1 MIVNPSDDVVKLVT
15 NLYNT
20 NGTTTQTSMS
30 SNSNP
35 FSSSSNSMNN
45 GNNVFGGASTSL
57 FNSSSQSSNL
67 NPFSRNTT
75 TGFGPSIQS
84 QNSSNLFGSSAM
96 SSNNLFGSTNS
107 NTSTSLFNSPS
118 SFSNTSSPMIA
129 NSLFGQNS
137 TQQQFNQNTNA
148 GGMQTQPSSIF
159 GATQSSFGQ
168 SGSTGSF
175 SQPSNA
181 SPFAL
186 PQMGS
191 SSTQSTNIFGGKAQ
205 NPIFG
210 GNASFG
216 NHIKTG
222 VFGQNSTQQQSTS
235 LFNQNTTSGNI
246 FGQNTQAQEFTTQE
260 QQPQGFGS
268 IAEASTANIFGIQQQ
283 PSPFQS
289 SANSFANMNASNS
302 MDQSVF
308 GRGMT
313 NNNQTNLINQQNPV
327 QTAPVP
333 AQTLQQHQ
341 QSIFGNSSFGSNAMQ
356 SNPMQSNAMQSNQST
371 FGTNLFQQNA
381 EPIKQQTQQSVFGQS
396 QNNFFS
402 ASAIQLSASFY
413 SPMDSLSNEELE
425 AFKANEFNI
434 SKIPTKPPPEELC
447 R

>member
-1 MIVNPSDDVVKLVT
+1 MLVNPSDDVVKLVT

-20 NGTTTQTSMS
+20 NSTTAPTSMS

-45 GNNVFGGASTSL
+45 GNNVFGGASTNL

-118 SFSNTSSPMIA
+118 SFSNTSISMNP

-148 GGMQTQPSSIF
+148 GAMQTQPSSIF

-191 SSTQSTNIFGGKAQ
+191 STQSTNIFGGKAQ

-216 NHIKTG
+216 NHIKG

-246 FGQNTQAQEFTTQE
+246 FGQNTQAQEFPT
-260 QQPQGFGS
+260 QQPQGFAS
-268 IAEASTANIFGIQQQ
+268 MAEASTANIFGIQQQ

-289 SANSFANMNASNS
+289 SANSFANMNTSNS

-308 GRGMT
+308 RRGMT
-313 NNNQTNLINQQNPV
+313 NNNNQTNLINQQNPV

-371 FGTNLFQQNA
+371 FGTNLFKQNA
-381 EPIKQQTQQSVFGQS
+381 EPMKQQTQQSVFSQS
-396 QNNFFS
+396 QNSFFS
-402 ASAIQLSASFY
+402 APTIQLSATFY